1 MENDSARNSTPYS
14 AGGEV
19 EPGNGKQSPS
29 GPDSSYS
36 THRRKR
42 RGDLVIACTRD
53 CYDTC
58 IFDDK
63 YRPMK
68 LFPVNGF
75 TCAKGNADLK
85 RNKLNRITSA
95 YVEGRE
101 VEVQEALKYLSKMVK
116 ESLKRGSER
125 ILHLDYDGN
134 QGLLTWYYPARLWN
148 TIRASST
155 DYSICSAEGHEAI
168 SLHYG
173 SSFGATP
180 EELKEARAVVI
191 WASSMSTSFIHGWYL
206 VREKPKAVV
215 DVWVNDVM
223 RRADLKILV
232 RPGSDAFLAIGVLRE
247 VLARVGGFSELR
259 DYVERFDR
267 VEIEEATG
275 LSWESVKALSDFY
288 LDHKPITV
296 IGFGL
301 GRTLNGGHAVS
312 LISLIPG
319 VLGME
324 RGFFYSNSKGW
335 GIDFDYLRGLHIS
348 HPSRVVGMAEVGYR
362 ASEFDLVF
370 SWNCN
375 PIHSLPGS
383 DRIAEAVKEG
393 RLFLAVH
400 GPFWDETAKL
410 ANVVIPSPT
419 FLEKYDV
426 VYSYWHDYL
435 VYNEPLFK
443 PLGVNEVDFTHEMAM
458 SLGISDHPLLSEDPW
473 KAVER
478 AIRGTGVSL
487 EELRRE
493 KVVKVRSRPE
503 RPEFK
508 VEPLPH
514 RLEKPRGYALVF
526 VSDPRFLNSQ
536 FREVYGAGKPVVLNA
551 EVEGEGKIRTEFG
564 EVRVLFVKDSRVP
577 KHVLVMSKSS
587 LMDLQGKPINS
598 IIGPRAG
605 QYGGT
610 PMLNQQPVELVLP
623 GVYQKAREDR

>member
-1 MENDSARNSTPYS
+1 
-14 AGGEV
+14 
-19 EPGNGKQSPS
+19 
-29 GPDSSYS
+29 
-36 THRRKR
+36 
-42 RGDLVIACTRD
+42 
-53 CYDTC
+53 
-58 IFDDK
+58 
-63 YRPMK
+63 
-68 LFPVNGF
+68 
-75 TCAKGNADLK
+75 
-85 RNKLNRITSA
+85 
-95 YVEGRE
+95 
-101 VEVQEALKYLSKMVK
+101 
-116 ESLKRGSER
+116 
-125 ILHLDYDGN
+125 
-134 QGLLTWYYPARLWN
+134 
-148 TIRASST
+148 
-155 DYSICSAEGHEAI
+155 
-168 SLHYG
+168 
-173 SSFGATP
+173 
-180 EELKEARAVVI
+180 
-191 WASSMSTSFIHGWYL
+191 
-206 VREKPKAVV
+206 
-215 DVWVNDVM
+215 
-223 RRADLKILV
+223 
-232 RPGSDAFLAIGVLRE
+232 
-247 VLARVGGFSELR
+247 
-259 DYVERFDR
+259 
-267 VEIEEATG
+267 
-275 LSWESVKALSDFY
+275 
-288 LDHKPITV
+288 
-296 IGFGL
+296 
-301 GRTLNGGHAVS
+301 
-312 LISLIPG
+312 
-319 VLGME
+319 
-324 RGFFYSNSKGW
+324 
-335 GIDFDYLRGLHIS
+335 
-348 HPSRVVGMAEVGYR
+348 VGMAEVGYR